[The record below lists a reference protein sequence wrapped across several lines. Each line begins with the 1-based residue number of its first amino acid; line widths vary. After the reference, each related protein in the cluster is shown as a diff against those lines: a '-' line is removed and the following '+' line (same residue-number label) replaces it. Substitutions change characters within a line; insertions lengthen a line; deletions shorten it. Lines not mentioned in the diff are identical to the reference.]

1 MTRLNVLTLRR
12 WRDLDAVEQARIM
25 DRATATILD
34 PELLASISAI
44 YADVA
49 ARGDQAVADAT
60 AKWDRATVAADQLL
74 VSQAAID
81 EAHATIDPALLDAI
95 RVAIAQVRAFNEA
108 QVEAAPSWRKETRPG
123 VVVGERHHPIP
134 SAGLF
139 VPCGKGSF
147 PSVLVMIGVPAI
159 VAGVAEITVIVP
171 PVPGSD
177 RVDPGVLATAKELG
191 ITRIVRANGPAGIA
205 AVVLGTETI
214 GRVSKVVGPGSP
226 AVMAA
231 QILAQLHGVGTN
243 MLCGPSESLVLADD
257 SADIVRVTADLLNE
271 AEHGADSAALLVT
284 DSLALVEAVDA
295 EMARQIAALP
305 EARAAYA
312 RSALSEL
319 GGAFLFDSMDEAVAF
334 AGEYAPEH
342 MQIATRDPE
351 ATLAKLTYAG
361 EVLLGQDSPVSAANF
376 VIGVP
381 ATLPTGGFARI
392 NGGITART
400 FMTTASV
407 ARLTEDGLRSLAP
420 ATLAL
425 ADHEGFPAHAN
436 ALRIRGMG

>member
-1 MTRLNVLTLRR
+1 MNVLTLRR
-12 WRDLDAVEQARIM
+12 WRDLDAAERARIM
-25 DRATATILD
+25 ARATAGIFD
-34 PELLASISAI
+34 PKLMASISEI

-60 AKWDRATVAADQLL
+60 ARFDKVAVAPDDLL

-81 EAHATIDPALLDAI
+81 EAHASVGPALLDAI
-95 RVAIAQVRAFNEA
+95 RVGIAQVRAFNEA
-108 QVEAAPSWRKETRPG
+108 QLAASPDWRRETRPG
-123 VVVGERHHPIP
+123 VVVGERHHAIP
-134 SAGLF
+134 SVGLF

-147 PSVLVMIGVPAI
+147 PSVLVMIGTPAV
-159 VAGVAEITVIVP
+159 VAGVPDITVVVP
-171 PVPGSD
+171 PLPGTD

-191 ITRIVRANGPAGIA
+191 ITRIVRANGPAGVA
-205 AVVLGTETI
+205 AVVLGTQTI
-214 GRVSKVVGPGSP
+214 GRVSKIVGPGSP
-226 AVMAA
+226 AVTAA

-257 SADIVRVTADLLNE
+257 SADVVRLTADLLNE

-284 DSLALVEAVDA
+284 DSMAVVEAVDA
-295 EMARQIAALP
+295 EMARQVASLP
-305 EARAAYA
+305 EPRASYA
-312 RSALSEL
+312 RSALSNL
-319 GGAFLFDSMDEAVAF
+319 GGAFLFDTMDEATAF
-334 AGEYAPEH
+334 AGDYAPEH
-342 MQIATRDPE
+342 MQIATRDTE

-376 VIGVP
+376 TIGVP

-392 NGGITART
+392 NGGVTSRT
-400 FMTTASV
+400 FMTTASI

>member
-1 MTRLNVLTLRR
+1 MTRTNVLTLRR
-12 WRDLDAVEQARIM
+12 WHELDAAEQARIM
-25 DRATATILD
+25 GRATATILD
-34 PELLASISAI
+34 PGLLAQIGEI

-49 ARGDQAVADAT
+49 ARGDRAVADAT
-60 AKWDRATVAADQLL
+60 AKWDKATVRADDLL

-81 EAHATIDPALLDAI
+81 EAHAGIDPALLDAI

-108 QVEAAPSWRKETRPG
+108 QLAASPDWRLETRPG

-159 VAGVAEITVIVP
+159 VAGVKEITVIVP
-171 PVPGSD
+171 PVPGTD

-214 GRVSKVVGPGSP
+214 GRVAKVVGPGSP
-226 AVMAA
+226 AVTAA
-231 QILAQLHGVGTN
+231 QVLAQLHGVGTN

-257 SADIVRVTADLLNE
+257 SADVVRLTADLLNE

-295 EMARQIAALP
+295 EMAEQIAALP
-305 EARAAYA
+305 EQRASYA
-312 RSALSEL
+312 RSALSSL
-319 GGAFLFDSMDEAVAF
+319 GGAFLFDTMDEATAF
-334 AGEYAPEH
+334 AGDYAPEH
-342 MQIATRDPE
+342 MQVATRDPE

-381 ATLPTGGFARI
+381 ATLPTGAFAKI

>member
-1 MTRLNVLTLRR
+1 MNVLTLRR
-12 WRDLDAVEQARIM
+12 WRDLDAAERARIM
-25 DRATATILD
+25 ARATAGIFEPKLM
-34 PELLASISAI
+34 ASISEI

-60 AKWDRATVAADQLL
+60 AKFDKVQVSADDLL
-74 VSQAAID
+74 VTQAAID
-81 EAHATIDPALLDAI
+81 EAHEAIAPGFLDAI
-95 RVAIAQVRAFNEA
+95 RVGIAQVRAFNEA
-108 QVEAAPSWRKETRPG
+108 QLASSPDWRKETRPG

-147 PSVLVMIGVPAI
+147 PSVLVMIGTPAV
-159 VAGVAEITVIVP
+159 VAGVADITVVVP
-171 PVPGSD
+171 PLPGTD

-191 ITRIVRANGPAGIA
+191 ITKIVRANGPAGVA
-205 AVVLGTETI
+205 AVVLGTQTI
-214 GRVSKVVGPGSP
+214 GRVSKIVGPGSP
-226 AVMAA
+226 AVTAA

-257 SADIVRVTADLLNE
+257 SIDVVRLTADLLNE

-284 DSLALVEAVDA
+284 DSMAVVEAVDA
-295 EMARQIAALP
+295 ELTRQVAALP
-305 EARAAYA
+305 EPRASYA
-312 RSALSEL
+312 RSALSNL
-319 GGAFLFDSMDEAVAF
+319 GGAFLFDTIDEATAF
-334 AGEYAPEH
+334 AGDYAPEH

-376 VIGVP
+376 TIGVP

-392 NGGITART
+392 NGGVTSRT
-400 FMTTASV
+400 FMTTASI
-407 ARLTEDGLRSLAP
+407 AKLTEDGLRSLAP

>member
-1 MTRLNVLTLRR
+1 MTRPNVLTRRR
-12 WRDLDAVEQARIM
+12 WRELDPAEQARIM
-25 DRATATILD
+25 GRATSAILD
-34 PELLASISAI
+34 PKLLAAISEI

-60 AKWDRATVAADQLL
+60 AKWDKVSVAADELL
-74 VSQAAID
+74 VTQAAID
-81 EAHATIDPALLDAI
+81 EAHASIDPALLDAI
-95 RVAIAQVRAFNEA
+95 RFAIVGVRAFNEA
-108 QVEAAPSWRKETRPG
+108 QLAASPDWRQETRPG

-159 VAGVAEITVIVP
+159 VAGVPAITVAVP

-205 AVVLGTETI
+205 AMALGTERI
-214 GRVSKVVGPGSP
+214 GRVSKIVGPGSP
-226 AVMAA
+226 AVTAA
-231 QILAQLHGVGTN
+231 QVLAQIHGVGTN

-257 SADIVRVTADLLNE
+257 SADIVRLTADLLNE

-284 DSLALVEAVDA
+284 DSPAVVEAVDA
-295 EMARQIAALP
+295 EMARQLAALP
-305 EARAAYA
+305 EPQASYA
-312 RSALSEL
+312 RSALSVL
-319 GGAFLFDSMDEAVAF
+319 GGAFLFDTMDEAIAF
-334 AGEYAPEH
+334 AGDYAPEH

-361 EVLLGQDSPVSAANF
+361 EVLLGQHSPVSAANF

-407 ARLTEDGLRSLAP
+407 AKLTEDGLRSLAR

-436 ALRIRGMG
+436 ALRIRRMG

>member
-1 MTRLNVLTLRR
+1 MTRTNVLTLRR
-12 WRDLDAVEQARIM
+12 WHELDAAEQARIM
-25 DRATATILD
+25 GRATATILD
-34 PELLASISAI
+34 PGLLAQIGEI

-49 ARGDQAVADAT
+49 ARGDRAVADAT
-60 AKWDRATVAADQLL
+60 AKWDKATVRADDLL

-81 EAHATIDPALLDAI
+81 EAHAGIDPVLLDAI

-108 QVEAAPSWRKETRPG
+108 QLAASPDWRLETRPG

-159 VAGVAEITVIVP
+159 VAGVKEITVIVP
-171 PVPGSD
+171 PVPGTD

-191 ITRIVRANGPAGIA
+191 ITRIVCANGPAGIA

-214 GRVSKVVGPGSP
+214 GRVAKVVGPGSP
-226 AVMAA
+226 AVTAA
-231 QILAQLHGVGTN
+231 QVLAQLHGVGTN

-257 SADIVRVTADLLNE
+257 SADVVRLTADLLNE

-295 EMARQIAALP
+295 EMAEQIAALP
-305 EARAAYA
+305 EQRASYA
-312 RSALSEL
+312 RSALSSL
-319 GGAFLFDSMDEAVAF
+319 GGAFLFDTMDEATAF
-334 AGEYAPEH
+334 AGDYAPEH
-342 MQIATRDPE
+342 MQVATRDPE

-381 ATLPTGGFARI
+381 ATLPTGAFAKI

>member
-1 MTRLNVLTLRR
+1 MNVLTLRR
-12 WRDLDAVEQARIM
+12 WRDLDAAERDRIM
-25 DRATATILD
+25 ARATAGIFD
-34 PELLASISAI
+34 PGLMASISEI

-60 AKWDRATVAADQLL
+60 ARFDKVAIAPDELM

-81 EAHATIDPALLDAI
+81 EAHASIDPALLDAI
-95 RVAIAQVRAFNEA
+95 RVGIAQVRAFNEA
-108 QVEAAPSWRKETRPG
+108 QLAAMPDWRRETRPG
-123 VVVGERHHPIP
+123 VVVGERHRPIP

-147 PSVLVMIGVPAI
+147 PSVLVMIGTPAV
-159 VAGVAEITVIVP
+159 VAGVQEITVVVP
-171 PVPGSD
+171 PLPGTD

-191 ITRIVRANGPAGIA
+191 IARVLRANGPAGVA
-205 AVVLGTETI
+205 AVVLGTQTV
-214 GRVSKVVGPGSP
+214 GRVAKIVGPGSP
-226 AVMAA
+226 AVTAA
-231 QILAQLHGVGTN
+231 QILAQVHGVATN

-257 SADIVRVTADLLNE
+257 SADIVRLTADLLNE

-284 DSLALVEAVDA
+284 DSPALVEAVDA
-295 EMARQIAALP
+295 EMARQVARLP
-305 EARAAYA
+305 EPRASYA
-312 RSALSEL
+312 RSALSDL
-319 GGAFLFDSMDEAVAF
+319 GGAFLFDTIDEATAF
-334 AGEYAPEH
+334 AGDYAPEH

-351 ATLAKLTYAG
+351 ATLARLTYAG
-361 EVLLGQDSPVSAANF
+361 EVLLGQHSPVSAANF
-376 VIGVP
+376 TIGVP

-392 NGGITART
+392 NGGVTSRT

-407 ARLTEDGLRSLAP
+407 ARLTEDGLRSLAAP
-420 ATLAL
+420 TLAL

>member
-12 WRDLDAVEQARIM
+12 WRDLDAAEQARIM
-25 DRATATILD
+25 GRATAQILD
-34 PELLASISAI
+34 PKLLAQIGEI

-60 AKWDRATVAADQLL
+60 ATWDKATVAADQLL
-74 VSQAAID
+74 VRQAEID
-81 EAHATIDPALLDAI
+81 DAHASVDPALLDAI

-108 QVEAAPSWRKETRPG
+108 QLAAMPSWRTETRPG
-123 VVVGERHHPIP
+123 VIVGERHRPIP

-147 PSVLVMIGVPAI
+147 PSVLVMIGVPAV
-159 VAGVAEITVIVP
+159 VAGVPEITVIVP

-177 RVDPGVLATAKELG
+177 RVDPGVLAVAKELG
-191 ITRIVRANGPAGIA
+191 ITRVLRANGPAGIA
-205 AVVLGTETI
+205 ATVLGTETI
-214 GRVSKVVGPGSP
+214 RRVSKVVGPGSP
-226 AVMAA
+226 AVTAA
-231 QILAQLHGVGTN
+231 QVLAQLHGVGTN

-257 SADIVRVTADLLNE
+257 SADVVRLTADLLNE

-284 DSLALVEAVDA
+284 DSAALAEAVDA
-295 EMARQIAALP
+295 ELARQIAALP

-319 GGAFLFDSMDEAVAF
+319 GGAFLFDTLDEAIAF
-334 AGEYAPEH
+334 AGDYAPEH

-351 ATLAKLTYAG
+351 AALARLTYAG

-376 VIGVP
+376 VIGTP
-381 ATLPTGGFARI
+381 ATLPTGGFAKI

-407 ARLTEDGLRSLAP
+407 ATLTEDGLRSLAP